1 MTMNHPDESA
11 ARAEMRQFR
20 AAIDAKY
27 RLHVAAFEAGDPEP
41 ILQHFF
47 TADALWEY
55 HGYPRREGREQ
66 LRQLFESV
74 IRSDRVAVHPIRSYI
89 NGDSGWDYTDYTVTP
104 RDTSRPPWVFRQIFC
119 WVRIEGEWLVNACI
133 GFTPATLTP

>member
-1 MTMNHPDESA
+1 MSDLKTSESGEA
-11 ARAEMRQFR
+11 AAPSEMQQFT
-20 AAIDAKY
+20 AAINAKY

-66 LRQLFESV
+66 LRRLFDEV
-74 IRSDRVAVHPIRSYI
+74 IRSDRVAVQSIRSYV
-89 NGDSGWDYTDYTVTP
+89 NGDNGWDYADYTVTP
-104 RDTSRPPWVFRQIFC
+104 RDTTKSAWVFRQIFC

-133 GFTPATLTP
+133 GFIPS